1 MHNIN
6 QHVSEEEEF
15 AGLPDIAWAL
25 LLLAFVPH
33 VLALMGF
40 NPLAMIASCGCFP
53 ASMGP
58 FAVAHIFLLVDR
70 LGFTSH
76 MAWISA
82 VSFSLLW
89 SAILCYGWRKNR
101 NITMVVAVAGFTVS
115 ALWAWLVIR
124 P

>member
-1 MHNIN
+1 
-6 QHVSEEEEF
+6 
-15 AGLPDIAWAL
+15 
-25 LLLAFVPH
+25 
-33 VLALMGF
+33 MGF

-58 FAVAHIFLLVDR
+58 FAIAHIFLLVDR

-82 VSFSLLW
+82 VTFSLLW
-89 SAILCYGWRKNR
+89 SAILCCGWRKNR
-101 NITMVVAVAGFTVS
+101 NITLGVAVAGFTVS
-115 ALWAWLVIR
+115 AVWAWLVIR